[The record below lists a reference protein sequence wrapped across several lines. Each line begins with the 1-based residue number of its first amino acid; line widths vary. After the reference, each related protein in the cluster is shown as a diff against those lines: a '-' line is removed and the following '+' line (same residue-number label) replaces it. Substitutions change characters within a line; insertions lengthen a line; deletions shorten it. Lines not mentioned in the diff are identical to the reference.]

1 MPAGLPSS
9 ERFTILLWH
18 LEQVLHVAACLR
30 QLLKLV
36 DSGAAHLATSTP
48 RRPPTRVS
56 APTGL
61 GPHPR
66 PAPHLQYLEMIDDVM
81 RSGVLRG
88 DRTGTGT
95 YSKFGTTMRFNLR
108 HSFPLLTSKRVFWRG
123 GCGLGGGGAGPAVAC
138 LLVLQRQHVKRHPC
152 LGAGVPLVCTTC
164 CHTIHRHCIQPCGP
178 AALFASPSPG
188 LGMRCLLP
196 FPQAWPRSCCGL

>member
-66 PAPHLQYLEMIDDVM
+66 PAPPL
-81 RSGVLRG
+81 
-88 DRTGTGT
+88 
-95 YSKFGTTMRFNLR
+95 F
-108 HSFPLLTSKRVFWRG
+108 FPLMPK
-123 GCGLGGGGAGPAVAC
+123 
-138 LLVLQRQHVKRHPC
+138 K
-152 LGAGVPLVCTTC
+152 
-164 CHTIHRHCIQPCGP
+164 
-178 AALFASPSPG
+178 
-188 LGMRCLLP
+188 
-196 FPQAWPRSCCGL
+196 